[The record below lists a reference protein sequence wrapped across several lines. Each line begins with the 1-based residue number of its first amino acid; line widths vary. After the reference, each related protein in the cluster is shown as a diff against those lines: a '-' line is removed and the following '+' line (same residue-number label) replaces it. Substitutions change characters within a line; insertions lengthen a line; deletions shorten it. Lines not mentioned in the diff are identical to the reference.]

1 MVTLK
6 QLLKL
11 QKQIDAAESKVQDL
25 KVKRRDM
32 IKLLGLKQPASFGEV
47 RQENFVSVDGLPVR
61 LWVNVYGDLEI
72 ENLTF

>member
-1 MVTLK
+1 MATLK

-11 QKQIDAAESKVQDL
+11 QQQVDAAESKLGDL
-25 KVKRRDM
+25 KEKRREM
-32 IKLLGLKQPASFGEV
+32 IQVLGLKTPKSYNDR

-61 LWVNVYGDLEI
+61 LWVNLYGDLEI